1 MSEET
6 ATTRLQ
12 SLLRFPFQGADWSS
26 RFIIGTGLMLAAYVI
41 PVVPVVFIW
50 GYMLR
55 VMRQATEGEDLTL
68 PSWTDWGQL
77 FVDGLRVAL
86 VGLVY
91 LLPGVLVLAG
101 GWVLY
106 FVSSFAFPLIMGVV
120 GQDTGGA
127 ALVFVLAMMGLFGSM
142 VGLMLSMA
150 IGFFLV
156 ILASIPLPAAVAHFI
171 ASDEVAAAFRP
182 RQWWPILRA
191 NVVGFFAAWVV
202 MLGLAS
208 FVAIALNFVYY
219 TIVLCCLAPFLAA
232 PLGLYVLLV
241 SAALFGQT
249 YREGSQMVT
258 SH

>member
-26 RFIIGTGLMLAAYVI
+26 RFIIGTGLTLAAYVI
-41 PVVPVVFIW
+41 PLVPIIFVY
-50 GYMLR
+50 GYVLR
-55 VMRQATEGEDLTL
+55 VMRQATEGEELTL
-68 PSWTDWGQL
+68 PAWTDWGQL

-91 LLPGVLVLAG
+91 LLPGVLVLVG
-101 GWVLY
+101 GWMLY
-106 FVSSFAFPLIMGVV
+106 FVSSFAFPLMMGVV

-127 ALVFVLAMMGLFGSM
+127 ALVFVLGMMGLFGSM
-142 VGLMLSMA
+142 AVLMLSMA
-150 IGFFLV
+150 FGFFLV
-156 ILASIPLPAAVAHFI
+156 ILAFIPLPAAVAHFI

-191 NVVGFFAAWVV
+191 NAVGYFAAWVV

-208 FVAIALNFVYY
+208 LAAIALNFAYY

-232 PLGLYVLLV
+232 PLSLYVLLV

-258 SH
+258 SS